1 MALPSPKVANTLI
14 TATKSRGWVR
24 RLRLRDSDL
33 KERISIDGHE
43 DKLMGLMKH
52 SRGRP

>member
-1 MALPSPKVANTLI
+1 MALLSQKVANTLT

-24 RLRLRDSDL
+24 RLRLLDSDL
-33 KERISIDGHE
+33 KERISVDSHE

-52 SRGRP
+52 S